1 MSPNPTTAAAEP
13 TPLSLATLGALPP
26 AVRRPGYE
34 RADLTPGIVHFGVGN
49 FHRAHQAVYLDRL
62 MGAGLAHDWAIIG
75 VGTRPGDVR
84 TLRTLEPQDWLTTV
98 VEQSAEA
105 SSARVTGP
113 MVGMIAPDD
122 TERTLRALADPRIR
136 IVSLTITEGGY
147 YVSAETGGFDAAH
160 PEIVADLDAPEPR
173 TVFGLILAGLG
184 RRRAA
189 GVPPFT
195 VMSCDN
201 LPHNGAVCRA
211 ATVGLARLRDPALA
225 DWVEAEVAFPN
236 GMVDRITPATGERER
251 RLVRGEHGVADDWPV
266 FCEDFIQWVLEDRF
280 PTGRPP
286 FEEAGV
292 EFVGDVAAHEAMKLR
307 ILNGGHAVIAYPAA
321 LLGVEF
327 AHEAMAHPLVSAFLD
342 RIETGEIIPRV
353 GRVPGTDPAAYYTIV
368 RRRFANPKI
377 ADTIAR
383 LCLDG
388 SNRQPKFIVPTI
400 ADAVADGGALGGLAL
415 ESALWCRYCAGTT
428 EAGEPIAPNDP
439 AWDALT
445 ARAAEAKERPAAWL
459 EMREVYGA
467 VGEDARF
474 AAAFAGALEALW
486 RDGTA
491 ATLETYLASG
501 PAAGRSTF
509 GDG

>member
-1 MSPNPTTAAAEP
+1 MSVMPATADTMTDMATDRPVA
-13 TPLSLATLGALPP
+13 LSLATLDALPQ
-26 AVRRPGYE
+26 AVERPRYE

-49 FHRAHQAVYLDRL
+49 FHRSHQAVYLDRL
-62 MGAGLAHDWAIIG
+62 MNAGLAHDWAIIG

-84 TLRTLEPQDWLTTV
+84 TLQTLERQDWLTTV
-98 VEQSAEA
+98 VEQSAGT
-105 SSARVTGP
+105 STARVTGP
-113 MVGMIAPDD
+113 MIGMIAPGD
-122 TERTLRALADPRIR
+122 TERTLQALADPRIR

-160 PEIVADLDAPEPR
+160 PEIVADVEASEPR
-173 TVFGLILAGLG
+173 TVFGLILAGLE

-189 GVPPFT
+189 GVEPFT

-225 DWVEAEVAFPN
+225 DWIGANVAFPN

-251 RLVRGEHGVADDWPV
+251 RLVREEHGLADDWPV

-280 PTGRPP
+280 PAGRPP
-286 FEEAGV
+286 FEDAGV
-292 EFVGDVAAHEAMKLR
+292 EFADDVAAHEAMKLR

-321 LLGVEF
+321 LLGARY
-327 AHEAMAHPLVSAFLD
+327 AHEAMAHSLIGPFLD
-342 RIETGEIIPRV
+342 RIEKDEIIPRV
-353 GRVPGTDPAAYYTIV
+353 GRVPGTDPVAYYDVV

-383 LCLDG
+383 LAHDG

-400 ADAVADGGALGGLAL
+400 ADAIRDGGPLDGLAL
-415 ESALWCRYCAGTT
+415 ECALWCRYCAGTN
-428 EAGEPIAPNDP
+428 EAGEATAPNDP
-439 AWDALT
+439 DWDALT
-445 ARAAEAKERPAAWL
+445 ARANEAKERPAAWL

-467 VGEDARF
+467 AGEDARF
-474 AAAFAGALEALW
+474 AAAFAGALDALW

-491 ATLETYLASG
+491 VTLEAYLARG
-501 PAAGRSTF
+501 
-509 GDG
+509 